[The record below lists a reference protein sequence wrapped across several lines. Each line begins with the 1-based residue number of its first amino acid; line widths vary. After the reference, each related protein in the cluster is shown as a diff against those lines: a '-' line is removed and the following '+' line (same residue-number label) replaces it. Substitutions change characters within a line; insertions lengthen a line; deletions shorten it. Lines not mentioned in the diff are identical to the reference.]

1 MDDYD
6 LGREAHALELLR
18 LALEQLDRAEQ
29 ERQVAKDGAYVT
41 DRYGQLRAH
50 PGVAVERDSKTLAA
64 RLFRE
69 LALDPRPPLEDDQQ
83 GITTKRGKQWTAK
96 RVRDTVENDVYVGD
110 KGYPKLIER
119 DRWQRIQDG
128 LKRMDPAAVH
138 RRKGGRSPAHDSFI
152 LRGVLFCLECGA
164 PMHARTLAHGRAYT
178 CRAVRQA
185 EGTCDAPHVPAELI
199 ERHVL
204 DHLSTFIGSVESWII
219 EQVDQREDEHEQR
232 LDAIKRE
239 RRKLAELDASRERHF
254 AQYTKLVE
262 AEDELA
268 TYALEAVGRIDQD
281 RAAQDRGGRGDRSRV
296 DRAARPGRR
305 AGLLPRAGRP
315 GQREGAPG
323 AGGAGAE
330 RRAA

>member
-1 MDDYD
+1 M
-6 LGREAHALELLR
+6 
-18 LALEQLDRAEQ
+18 
-29 ERQVAKDGAYVT
+29 AKDGAYVT

-152 LRGVLFCLECGA
+152 LRGVLRA
-164 PMHARTLAHGRAYT
+164 HARPHAGPRPGLHLPRRPPGRGHLR
-178 CRAVRQA
+178 RAPRPRRA
-185 EGTCDAPHVPAELI
+185 DRAPRARPPVHVHRLGRE
-199 ERHVL
+199 L
-204 DHLSTFIGSVESWII
+204 DH
-219 EQVDQREDEHEQR
+219 
-232 LDAIKRE
+232 
-239 RRKLAELDASRERHF
+239 
-254 AQYTKLVE
+254 
-262 AEDELA
+262 
-268 TYALEAVGRIDQD
+268 
-281 RAAQDRGGRGDRSRV
+281 
-296 DRAARPGRR
+296 
-305 AGLLPRAGRP
+305 RAGRP
-315 GQREGAPG
+315 ARG
-323 AGGAGAE
+323 
-330 RRAA
+330 